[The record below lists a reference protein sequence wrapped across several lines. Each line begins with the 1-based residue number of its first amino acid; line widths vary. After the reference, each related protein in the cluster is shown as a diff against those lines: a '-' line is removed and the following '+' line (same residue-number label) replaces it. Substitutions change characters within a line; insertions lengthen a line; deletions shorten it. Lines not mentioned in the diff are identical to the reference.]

1 MASGLHKYTVV
12 EAQNAALGQAGS
24 IFEDG
29 TTAISGKKI
38 VAITFLEET
47 VLSTLVAATDVVD
60 TAFFS
65 HTTAVAANGGGAAE
79 TDNATKFP
87 AGLTIYGRWDSFT
100 PPTSTTGGVIFYF
113 GH

>member
-38 VAITFLEET
+38 VAIQFIE
-47 VLSTLVAATDVVD
+47 D
-60 TAFFS
+60 
-65 HTTAVAANGGGAAE
+65 
-79 TDNATKFP
+79 
-87 AGLTIYGRWDSFT
+87 
-100 PPTSTTGGVIFYF
+100 
-113 GH
+113 